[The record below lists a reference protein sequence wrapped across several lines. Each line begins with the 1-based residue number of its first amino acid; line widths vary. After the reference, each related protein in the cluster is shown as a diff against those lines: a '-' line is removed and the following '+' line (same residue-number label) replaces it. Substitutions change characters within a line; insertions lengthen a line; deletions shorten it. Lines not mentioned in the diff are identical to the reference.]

1 MQPAVAIAADFRSPR
16 SFGGRVARR
25 RLGACQNFIGHSSYV
40 NVSPPFLAS
49 PDESPRVPIS
59 IPRPSDKRCARGQLG
74 ACVAF
79 ARAFPPRAFPLPG
92 GSFLPF
98 G

>member
-1 MQPAVAIAADFRSPR
+1 MQPAVAIAAASRSPR
-16 SFGGRVARR
+16 FFGGGVARR
-25 RLGACQNFIGHSSYV
+25 RLGACQNFIGDLSYV
-40 NVSPPFLAS
+40 NASPPFLAS

-59 IPRPSDKRCARGQLG
+59 IPRPTDKRCARGRLG

-79 ARAFPPRAFPLPG
+79 ARAFPPRAFPMPG
-92 GSFLPF
+92 GSFPPF